1 MVVVGRKEKRRENET
16 EGKEKV
22 KECAAIAMA
31 ERLMRRKERTRRQKN
46 ERKEFITSICK
57 PLFVTMIVNKMENTV
72 CNECVPEFHPS
83 NWFTRYDSFI
93 FFFLFFFKFL
103 QQGKDYIWNFEIVVS
118 PSIFLL
124 YVFLAQLLYSFLSK
138 IYEFSCLIRFYV
150 RPPFL
155 YKFFMLPQ

>member
-1 MVVVGRKEKRRENET
+1 MVVVRREEKRRENET

-93 FFFLFFFKFL
+93 FFILQIFIARKDIFGISKQSYLPLFFFCTFSSL
-103 QQGKDYIWNFEIVVS
+103 SFYI
-118 PSIFLL
+118 L
-124 YVFLAQLLYSFLSK
+124 
-138 IYEFSCLIRFYV
+138 FSRKYMNSLV
-150 RPPFL
+150 
-155 YKFFMLPQ
+155 

>member
-1 MVVVGRKEKRRENET
+1 MVVVGREEKRRENET

-93 FFFLFFFKFL
+93 FFFYSSSNFYSKEKIIFGISKQSYLPLFFFCTFSSL
-103 QQGKDYIWNFEIVVS
+103 SFYILFCRKYMNSLV
-118 PSIFLL
+118 
-124 YVFLAQLLYSFLSK
+124 
-138 IYEFSCLIRFYV
+138 
-150 RPPFL
+150 
-155 YKFFMLPQ
+155 